1 MLQGKIAGV
10 KEIQWLK
17 ARGQPVRALHRN
29 TTTGAVRCRSWC
41 KAGWCSGFHSPT

>member
-17 ARGQPVRALHRN
+17 AHGQPVRALHRN
-29 TTTGAVRCRSWC
+29 TMTGAVRRRCWR
-41 KAGWCSGFHSPT
+41 KAG